1 MQAFPTTKLHC
12 GKIPFVDTLIASQPN
27 GDDIENLMLF
37 TFRLPHVQEIE
48 HRMTLWKRKF
58 LEHLG
63 SKMSRSF
70 RNVRMIGVQTL
81 RFQGRKSFHKY
92 DVEEGCLDSA
102 NHGAS
107 PNGESSEAVDAQD
120 LLGTSFWCLHTK
132 YIYLQM
138 KKCSTYIYAT
148 FCTYSYKH
156 TCKIMQVWQC
166 KFMCRI
172 VQALWPPQK
181 SWWLDLEWEVGWYR
195 ISWGCYLTQKE
206 TLKQWQCVHVRSS
219 RSVHVCG
226 CGTFSNYERA

>member
-132 YIYLQM
+132 YIYLQI
-138 KKCSTYIYAT
+138 KKCSTYIYI
-148 FCTYSYKH
+148 Y
-156 TCKIMQVWQC
+156 I
-166 KFMCRI
+166 
-172 VQALWPPQK
+172 
-181 SWWLDLEWEVGWYR
+181 
-195 ISWGCYLTQKE
+195 CYVLY
-206 TLKQWQCVHVRSS
+206 V
-219 RSVHVCG
+219 
-226 CGTFSNYERA
+226 FI